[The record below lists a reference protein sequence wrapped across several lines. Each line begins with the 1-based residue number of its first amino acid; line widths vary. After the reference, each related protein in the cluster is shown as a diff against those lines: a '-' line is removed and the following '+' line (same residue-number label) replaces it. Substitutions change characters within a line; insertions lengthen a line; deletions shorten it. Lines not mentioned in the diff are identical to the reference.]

1 MHAAAEWGTDP
12 AALDRCRADIAQG
25 DIVVATMLFMEEHFL
40 PVLPALQAR
49 RDNCDA
55 MVCAMSAGE
64 VMKLTRMGRFSMDGK
79 QGGPLALLKRL
90 QGQEERQPHTGAG
103 AQQMKMLR
111 RLPKILR
118 FIPGT
123 AQDVRAYFLT
133 LQYWLAGSSDNVVGM
148 VQFLVDRYADGPRR
162 ALRGAAKATPPV
174 EYPEVGVYHPRLAG
188 GIGERAEALPQA
200 GGRGTV
206 GLLLM
211 RSYLLAGNTAHYDG
225 VIAAHGGARAARRSR
240 PSPPAS
246 TRGRRSRSTSSPTDS
261 RWSTSVVSLTGF
273 SLVGGPAYNDAR
285 AAEEMLV
292 RLDVPYLARAPRSS
306 SRRSTSGKTS
316 IAACCRSRPP

>member
-1 MHAAAEWGTDP
+1 MPKPTSAAETVPVRVVVVTMDSHLAGAMERASHDLARRIPGLSLRMHAAAEWGTDP

-90 QGQEERQPHTGAG
+90 KGKKNGSSHTGAG

-162 ALRGAAKATPPV
+162 VLRGAAKATPPV
-174 EYPEVGVYHPRLAG
+174 EYPEVGRLSSASDGRHRRARRGAAPGRRPRHDRPAADALLPAG
-188 GIGERAEALPQA
+188 GQHRAL
-200 GGRGTV
+200 
-206 GLLLM
+206 
-211 RSYLLAGNTAHYDG
+211 
-225 VIAAHGGARAARRSR
+225 
-240 PSPPAS
+240 
-246 TRGRRSRSTSSPTDS
+246 
-261 RWSTSVVSLTGF
+261 
-273 SLVGGPAYNDAR
+273 
-285 AAEEMLV
+285 
-292 RLDVPYLARAPRSS
+292 
-306 SRRSTSGKTS
+306 
-316 IAACCRSRPP
+316 